1 MAVTIKDVAREA
13 GVSVTT
19 VSKVINGSPSI
30 SQATTDNVRA
40 VMERLEYIPNQ
51 HATNLARAST
61 KNIAFLTTLRK
72 GQAFDY
78 PHMFEIICGA
88 ENELE
93 KSGYTLTIIN
103 ASREVKM
110 GETAKKIILKKSADG
125 IIIHDVPID
134 RSIADFII
142 KKEFPHMIVGK
153 PDFSHRV
160 SWTDTNNILSGE
172 IAAQHLYQ
180 CGYGRIAFIGGK
192 TDSGSVI
199 SPHRLQ
205 GAQSFLREH
214 RAEIGDEYIRHISY
228 DANESYEAMI
238 ALLNK
243 ENRPDAVICENN
255 LIAAGVINALKDNKI
270 AVPKEMG
277 VIMIDDN
284 PYSKVI
290 TPTPTVVNIDVYDLG
305 VQIVRNLMR
314 KIKNPALQI
323 QTYTTLPELI
333 ARDTTQKI
341 LRSIEL

>member
-93 KSGYTLTIIN
+93 KSGYTLTLID
-103 ASREVKM
+103 ASREVKI

-125 IIIHDVPID
+125 IIIHDVPIN
-134 RSIADFII
+134 RNIADFII
-142 KKEFPHMIVGK
+142 KKEFPHMVVGK
-153 PDFSHRV
+153 PDFLHSV

-172 IAAQHLYQ
+172 IAARHLYQ
-180 CGYGRIAFIGGK
+180 SGYSGIAFIGGK

-199 SPHRLQ
+199 PSHRLQ
-205 GAQSFLREH
+205 GAQSFLQEH
-214 RAEIGDEYIRHISY
+214 SAEIKEEYICHINY
-228 DANESYEAMI
+228 DVNESYGAMVS
-238 ALLNK
+238 LLNK
-243 ENRPDAVICENN
+243 NNRPDAVICENN
-255 LIAAGVINALKDNKI
+255 LIAVGVMNALKDKGI
-270 AVPKEMG
+270 AIPKEIG

-290 TPTPTVVNIDVYDLG
+290 TPAPTVVNIDVYDLG
-305 VQIVRNLMR
+305 VQIIRNLIR
-314 KIKNPALQI
+314 KIKKPALQI

-333 ARDTTQKI
+333 VRDTTRQ
-341 LRSIEL
+341 R